1 MESIFMNMITTNM
14 NTTTVMNAAT
24 NTNTIT
30 NDTNTNTNTKNIIKK
45 NPNAKLSMSTPVI
58 KIFNEIFFNFVN
70 LISKTFPNDL
80 EITIAKNKLYAIKKI
95 NPKLFIKIWKKHI
108 ADKYRDSI
116 EEGNIDYFIE
126 KNYSDDLN
134 KVNNSERVM
143 KSINRLREPIKKLDK
158 SKQNMVMLF
167 IQDLSKI
174 SEAIII

>member
-1 MESIFMNMITTNM
+1 MEAVNM
-14 NTTTVMNAAT
+14 NTNVNKNRDIKM
-24 NTNTIT
+24 NTNV
-30 NDTNTNTNTKNIIKK
+30 NMNIQ
-45 NPNAKLSMSTPVI
+45 VV

-80 EITIAKNKLYAIKKI
+80 DITIAKNKLYAIKKI

-108 ADKYRDSI
+108 TDKYRDSI

-143 KSINRLREPIKKLDK
+143 KSINRLREPIKKMDK
-158 SKQNMVMLF
+158 SRQDMAMLF

-174 SEAIII
+174 SEAIIN

>member
-1 MESIFMNMITTNM
+1 MEAVNM
-14 NTTTVMNAAT
+14 NTNINKNSDIKM
-24 NTNTIT
+24 NTNV
-30 NDTNTNTNTKNIIKK
+30 NMNIQ
-45 NPNAKLSMSTPVI
+45 VV
-58 KIFNEIFFNFVN
+58 KIFNEVFFNFVN

-80 EITIAKNKLYAIKKI
+80 DITIAKNKLYAIKKI

-108 ADKYRDSI
+108 TDKYRDSI

-143 KSINRLREPIKKLDK
+143 KSINRLREPIKNMDK
-158 SKQNMVMLF
+158 SRQDMAMLF

-174 SEAIII
+174 SEALNI

>member
-1 MESIFMNMITTNM
+1 MEAVNM
-14 NTTTVMNAAT
+14 NTNVNMN
-24 NTNTIT
+24 IQ
-30 NDTNTNTNTKNIIKK
+30 
-45 NPNAKLSMSTPVI
+45 VV
-58 KIFNEIFFNFVN
+58 KIFNEIFFKFVN

-80 EITIAKNKLYAIKKI
+80 DITIAKNKLYAIKKI

-108 ADKYRDSI
+108 TDKYRDSI

-143 KSINRLREPIKKLDK
+143 KCINRLREPIKKMDK
-158 SKQNMVMLF
+158 SRQDMAMLF

-174 SEAIII
+174 SETLII

>member
-1 MESIFMNMITTNM
+1 MEAVNM
-14 NTTTVMNAAT
+14 NTNVNKNSDIKM
-24 NTNTIT
+24 NTNV
-30 NDTNTNTNTKNIIKK
+30 NMNIQ
-45 NPNAKLSMSTPVI
+45 VV

-108 ADKYRDSI
+108 TDKYRDSI

-126 KNYSDDLN
+126 KNYSNDLN

-143 KSINRLREPIKKLDK
+143 KCINRLREPIKKMDK
-158 SKQNMVMLF
+158 SRQDMTMLF

-174 SEAIII
+174 SETIII

>member
-1 MESIFMNMITTNM
+1 MEAINM
-14 NTTTVMNAAT
+14 NTNVNKNSDIKM
-24 NTNTIT
+24 NTNV
-30 NDTNTNTNTKNIIKK
+30 NMNIQ
-45 NPNAKLSMSTPVI
+45 VV

-108 ADKYRDSI
+108 TDKYRDSI

-143 KSINRLREPIKKLDK
+143 KSINRLREPIKKMDK
-158 SKQNMVMLF
+158 SRQDMAMLF

-174 SEAIII
+174 SEAIIN

>member
-1 MESIFMNMITTNM
+1 MEAMFMNMITTNM
-14 NTTTVMNAAT
+14 NTAT
-24 NTNTIT
+24 IN
-30 NDTNTNTNTKNIIKK
+30 NDTNTNN
-45 NPNAKLSMSTPVI
+45 NPNSKLNMSTPVI

-70 LISKTFPNDL
+70 LISKTFPNYL

-108 ADKYRDSI
+108 TDKYRDSI

-134 KVNNSERVM
+134 KVNNSDRVI
-143 KSINRLREPIKKLDK
+143 KCINQLREPIKNMDK
-158 SKQNMVMLF
+158 SKQDMAMLF

-174 SEAIII
+174 SEAITL